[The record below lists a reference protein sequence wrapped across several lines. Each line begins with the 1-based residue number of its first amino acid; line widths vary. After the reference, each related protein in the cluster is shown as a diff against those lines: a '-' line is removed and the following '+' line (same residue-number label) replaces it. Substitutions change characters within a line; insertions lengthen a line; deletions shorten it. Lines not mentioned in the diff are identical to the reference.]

1 MFAPSSAPPPLSPSL
16 EELPL
21 AHAEEV
27 NVGEDLGY
35 GEEFAWS
42 DHMSPEQVEQVEEVE
57 QMEVE
62 LVMEV
67 DSWMPPM
74 SWLPEVEEL
83 MTLPE
88 VEELVEE
95 VDLSCLPAP
104 PAASAP
110 APPAPSLSPLLVL
123 DAIAISMPL
132 VGTAG
137 GSTPTPAPTAT
148 ALQRYHNIRNG
159 RATARAMRIRLEFL
173 RGVPGGNCSCDG
185 RNRVG
190 PESVRCWCSLTDGVR
205 VGCVLG
211 PQDADHSPGA
221 LPLHSDPIPCILT
234 PSCVILTPSPHF
246 GVLFGL
252 HRCPRPHGADA
263 GAPRRQGAGAVAD

>member
-1 MFAPSSAPPPLSPSL
+1 
-16 EELPL
+16 
-21 AHAEEV
+21 
-27 NVGEDLGY
+27 
-35 GEEFAWS
+35 
-42 DHMSPEQVEQVEEVE
+42 
-57 QMEVE
+57 MEVE
-62 LVMEV
+62 LVEV
-67 DSWMPPM
+67 ELDLSWMPPM

-83 MTLPE
+83 EELVE
-88 VEELVEE
+88 ELEEELVEELVEE

-110 APPAPSLSPLLVL
+110 APPVL

-132 VGTAG
+132 VGRAR
-137 GSTPTPAPTAT
+137 
-148 ALQRYHNIRNG
+148 QRYQNVRNG
-159 RATARAMRIRLEFL
+159 KITARAMRIKLEFL

-263 GAPRRQGAGAVAD
+263 GAPRRQGAGAVEV

>member
-1 MFAPSSAPPPLSPSL
+1 
-16 EELPL
+16 
-21 AHAEEV
+21 
-27 NVGEDLGY
+27 
-35 GEEFAWS
+35 
-42 DHMSPEQVEQVEEVE
+42 MSC
-57 QMEVE
+57 M
-62 LVMEV
+62 
-67 DSWMPPM
+67 
-74 SWLPEVEEL
+74 
-83 MTLPE
+83 
-88 VEELVEE
+88 
-95 VDLSCLPAP
+95 PAP

-110 APPAPSLSPLLVL
+110 APPDSGHNTDGLVL
-123 DAIAISMPL
+123 DVIAISMPL

-148 ALQRYHNIRNG
+148 ASQRYQNIRNG
-159 RATARAMRIRLEFL
+159 KQTARAMRIRLEFL

-211 PQDADHSPGA
+211 PQDMDHSPRA